1 MPQCMG
7 QCGRTWWKLHFSRSG
22 CPPQPASDHK
32 YCQSVFSRKA
42 GRGVQKWSGRQA
54 SRDPPAI
61 GHIIVTSCE
70 SSSPSSPCW
79 AQEQGN
85 PEHRPPRS
93 HGFSRT
99 FANQRIMVTWQ
110 VSERHYPRV
119 GSSFRRRKTNCTF
132 YILHYMWLCTICWYP
147 DDGVHVWNIWYLAF
161 SRRHEMKC
169 IIHRVTSVFATVVTK
184 PTVVSSSHRQFGFP
198 VRVHTQHGFDLIL
211 ACWSA
216 HTCQCQDSQWT
227 NSTSSYGLC
236 YWFSSYSLRAI
247 KWK

>member
-1 MPQCMG
+1 MG
-7 QCGRTWWKLHFSRSG
+7 QSGRTWPNSTSASR
-22 CPPQPASDHK
+22 CLIRNT
-32 YCQSVFSRKA
+32 VFSCKA
-42 GRGVQKWSGRQA
+42 GYRVGVKLADVHLLSDISGWLPLRA
-54 SRDPPAI
+54 PPLPAPAEHRSRE
-61 GHIIVTSCE
+61 T
-70 SSSPSSPCW
+70 
-79 AQEQGN
+79 

-99 FANQRIMVTWQ
+99 FANRESRVTWEA
-110 VSERHYPRV
+110 SARHCQRV
-119 GSSFRRRKTNCTF
+119 GSSYGRRKPNCTF

-169 IIHRVTSVFATVVTK
+169 IIHRGNCFLKTVVTNPLCRFIFS
-184 PTVVSSSHRQFGFP
+184 PTIWIFKL
-198 VRVHTQHGFDLIL
+198 T
-211 ACWSA
+211 CWSA

-227 NSTSSYGLC
+227 NSTSSYRLC

>member
-1 MPQCMG
+1 MHGTVWEDLVKAP
-7 QCGRTWWKLHFSRSG
+7 L
-22 CPPQPASDHK
+22 QPEWMSSPNWHLDHK
-32 YCQSVFSRKA
+32 YCQISLRSKRQVEEYKHGA
-42 GRGVQKWSGRQA
+42 GGKLAGIYLLSDISGWLPARA
-54 SRDPPAI
+54 PP
-61 GHIIVTSCE
+61 
-70 SSSPSSPCW
+70 PSGPCW

-184 PTVVSSSHRQFGFP
+184 PTVVSSSHRQFGFSSSCP
-198 VRVHTQHGFDLIL
+198 HTTWIWFD
-211 ACWSA
+211 
-216 HTCQCQDSQWT
+216 
-227 NSTSSYGLC
+227 
-236 YWFSSYSLRAI
+236 F
-247 KWK
+247 